1 MGLDEASRGQLDRS
15 KQRLDQLEEE
25 VAEQRKQLQK
35 TDSDLRLFTSSSIDS
50 RLEELKRS
58 FDRQLNDQGVELD

>member
-1 MGLDEASRGQLDRS
+1 M
-15 KQRLDQLEEE
+15 
-25 VAEQRKQLQK
+25 AEQRKQLQK
-35 TDSDLRLFTSSSIDS
+35 TDSDLRLFTSSSIDG